1 MTMNRLI
8 APLALAA
15 LAACGGGNESGAVV
29 EDTTSIPA
37 GGEAPAVAPAPAPTD
52 TSMMRGTVV
61 DSAAAVRGTT
71 SDSATGGTAQQ

>member
-1 MTMNRLI
+1 MSKRI
-8 APLALAA
+8 ASLALVA
-15 LAACGGGNESGAVV
+15 LAACGGGNEAGAVV

-37 GGEAPAVAPAPAPTD
+37 TSEAPTD

-71 SDSATGGTAQQ
+71 SDSATGTTQ

>member
-1 MTMNRLI
+1 MTMYRLI

-37 GGEAPAVAPAPAPTD
+37 TSEAPAVAPAD

-61 DSAAAVRGTT
+61 DGAAAVRGTT